1 MDFKDDIV
9 AISSPPGIGAI
20 SLIRV
25 SGPNAIKKT
34 DSFLNLKKK
43 KNLEKEKSH
52 TLHLGEFI
60 FKDEIIERNKFDPIV
75 KKQKDIPYLVDQHLL
90 EKENA

>member
-1 MDFKDDIV
+1 M
-9 AISSPPGIGAI
+9 ACSRM
-20 SLIRV
+20 IR
-25 SGPNAIKKT
+25 N
-34 DSFLNLKKK
+34 
-43 KNLEKEKSH
+43 
-52 TLHLGEFI
+52 